1 MTTMDTQAKPDTRNN
16 LVNSG
21 EFCLTAKD
29 FAEIAAVMHRE
40 AGIALQDNK
49 VNLVYSRLAKRLR
62 LLELKNFHEYCD
74 LIRDQS
80 STAGRNER
88 DAMIAALTTNVTKFF
103 REPHHFEHLKSHIL
117 PKLIHQA
124 KLGHPVRIW
133 SSACSSGQ
141 EPYSI
146 GLTILSLL
154 PEAAN
159 YDIKILATDIDQN
172 MIALGQA
179 GSYDQSALNAVPPAL
194 VQRWF
199 SAVAGGTGEMQVN
212 AELRSLVRFRKLN
225 LMGNWPMR
233 GLFHAIFC
241 RNVVIYFDYETQSQ
255 VWGRMVPLL
264 APEAALYIGH
274 SERVSGPAE
283 ALLRSDGVTIYRH
296 AHNMRVAP

>member
-1 MTTMDTQAKPDTRNN
+1 MTNVDTQVKPHTRDN
-16 LVNSG
+16 LVSSG

-40 AGIALQDNK
+40 AGIALPENK

-62 LLELKNFHEYCD
+62 LLGLNNFHEYCNV
-74 LIRDQS
+74 IRDHS
-80 STAGRNER
+80 SPPGRNER

-103 REPHHFEHLKSHIL
+103 REPHHFEHLKLHIL

-124 KLGHPVRIW
+124 KLGQPIRIW

-159 YDIKILATDIDQN
+159 YNIKILASDIDPN
-172 MIALGQA
+172 MIALGEA
-179 GSYDQSALNAVPPAL
+179 GNYDKSALNAVPPTM

-199 SAVAGGTGEMQVN
+199 SPVASGSGEMRAN
-212 AELRSLVRFRKLN
+212 AELRTLVRFRKLN

-241 RNVVIYFDYETQSQ
+241 RNVVIYFDNETQSR
-255 VWGRMVPLL
+255 VWSRMVPLL

-274 SERVSGPAE
+274 SERISGPAE

-296 AHNMRVAP
+296 AHGTRVAP